1 MKIVTTSNLGL
12 TILLGCT
19 LGMGAIGWYGSQRLA
34 DLLSYVLGAAWQTAD
49 GAMEGSIELGN
60 QSLYIQKMLSGIPL
74 DAPELQR
81 AKEAANDALRRV
93 EQGGLIDGAAITT
106 LKQHE
111 QTYQQEQAQLLTLY
125 RTFTSADEA
134 LRASSERMSRL
145 STRLEVIGDE
155 AVESLT
161 RSPDQAISWN
171 GGLATRWQAADGG
184 MEANIGFLRQLY
196 ALEKMQSEGPTPA
209 IQAELAQATRFY
221 QDAVDGML
229 ATGQFDVPGDGEFAG
244 QMLSTQYR
252 ALQADN
258 ARLIREW
265 TTALSAYQNQLARYE
280 HSADQLRLALVEVEA
295 QGDATVEDQVHQL
308 NAIID
313 YTRGLILGGLLLS
326 LLIVTCCGFWLVRTI
341 VRPLLQVDKRMQDIA
356 AGEGD
361 LNARINLSR
370 DDEIGSLAGSVDR
383 FIEKLQK
390 MISATMDNNQHINQH
405 VHTSVNRVQA
415 ISQSS
420 RQTAAHAQAL
430 HHDSD
435 QMVQVATTI
444 SDNCN
449 LAAHNANEVR
459 QLTTQSSQYVS
470 SATAGMHVTLL
481 ALGKNFAEVD
491 INNSAPLAEAVRDTE
506 LNPLIIQARD
516 ATGQYLAR
524 AGSIDENAEQLA
536 FYQQQL
542 AEMLKQKIGHPK
554 SGATTAWV
562 PSPTGATLHALH
574 YHQVNV
580 FDVQKELLAQEPKAY
595 LDDLLTIP
603 VDAARNWSAEEI
615 QQELDNN
622 CQGILGYVVRWIE
635 QGVGCSKVPDIHN
648 VGLMEDRATLRISSQ
663 HIANWLL
670 HGVVS
675 EAQVRETLARM
686 AAVVDGQ
693 NAGDPFYTPMV
704 GRFDTS
710 PAFLAACDLV
720 FKGTTQP
727 SGYTEPLLHHWRRV
741 AKAQ

>member
-81 AKEAANDALRRV
+81 AKEAASDALRRV
-93 EQGGLIDGAAITT
+93 EQGGLIDAVAITT

-405 VHTSVNRVQA
+405 VHTSVNRFQA

-430 HHDSD
+430 HHDSE

-470 SATAGMHVTLL
+470 SATAGMQRVVMEVGECATAINALKEQAGQIGQIISTISNISEQTNLL
-481 ALGKNFAEVD
+481 ALNAA
-491 INNSAPLAEAVRDTE
+491 IEA
-506 LNPLIIQARD
+506 
-516 ATGQYLAR
+516 AR
-524 AGSIDENAEQLA
+524 AGEMGRGFAVVADEVRTLANRTATSSAEITDVINSIQQQTEQAYLMMQRNLKTVESGMADSDNTKQILFKVEEAIDQLA
-536 FYQQQL
+536 DMVQQVAEATSQLSHTLGHTTGKVSDISLQAQTGEQEAQECLQLASSLHQASQQQQQL
-542 AEMLKQKIGHPK
+542 L
-554 SGATTAWV
+554 
-562 PSPTGATLHALH
+562 
-574 YHQVNV
+574 
-580 FDVQKELLAQEPKAY
+580 
-595 LDDLLTIP
+595 
-603 VDAARNWSAEEI
+603 
-615 QQELDNN
+615 
-622 CQGILGYVVRWIE
+622 
-635 QGVGCSKVPDIHN
+635 
-648 VGLMEDRATLRISSQ
+648 SQ
-663 HIANWLL
+663 
-670 HGVVS
+670 
-675 EAQVRETLARM
+675 
-686 AAVVDGQ
+686 
-693 NAGDPFYTPMV
+693 F
-704 GRFDTS
+704 
-710 PAFLAACDLV
+710 
-720 FKGTTQP
+720 
-727 SGYTEPLLHHWRRV
+727 RV
-741 AKAQ
+741 

>member
-1 MKIVTTSNLGL
+1 
-12 TILLGCT
+12 
-19 LGMGAIGWYGSQRLA
+19 
-34 DLLSYVLGAAWQTAD
+34 
-49 GAMEGSIELGN
+49 
-60 QSLYIQKMLSGIPL
+60 
-74 DAPELQR
+74 
-81 AKEAANDALRRV
+81 
-93 EQGGLIDGAAITT
+93 
-106 LKQHE
+106 
-111 QTYQQEQAQLLTLY
+111 
-125 RTFTSADEA
+125 
-134 LRASSERMSRL
+134 MSRL

-430 HHDSD
+430 HHDSE

-459 QLTTQSSQYVS
+459 QLTTQSSQYVA
-470 SATAGMHVTLL
+470 SATAGMQRVVMEVGECATAINALKEQAGQIGQIISTISNISEQTNLL
-481 ALGKNFAEVD
+481 ALNAA
-491 INNSAPLAEAVRDTE
+491 IEA
-506 LNPLIIQARD
+506 
-516 ATGQYLAR
+516 AR
-524 AGSIDENAEQLA
+524 AGEMGRGFAVVADEVRTLANRTATSSAEITDVINSIQQQTEQAYLMMQRNLKTVESGMADSDNTKQILFKVEEAIDQLA
-536 FYQQQL
+536 DMVQQVAEATSQLSHTLGHTTGKVSDISLQAQTGEQEAQECLQLASSLHQASQQQQQL
-542 AEMLKQKIGHPK
+542 L
-554 SGATTAWV
+554 
-562 PSPTGATLHALH
+562 
-574 YHQVNV
+574 
-580 FDVQKELLAQEPKAY
+580 
-595 LDDLLTIP
+595 
-603 VDAARNWSAEEI
+603 
-615 QQELDNN
+615 
-622 CQGILGYVVRWIE
+622 
-635 QGVGCSKVPDIHN
+635 
-648 VGLMEDRATLRISSQ
+648 SQ
-663 HIANWLL
+663 
-670 HGVVS
+670 
-675 EAQVRETLARM
+675 
-686 AAVVDGQ
+686 
-693 NAGDPFYTPMV
+693 F
-704 GRFDTS
+704 
-710 PAFLAACDLV
+710 
-720 FKGTTQP
+720 
-727 SGYTEPLLHHWRRV
+727 RV
-741 AKAQ
+741 